1 MKFTESAVANAV
13 QSNLLQEKI
22 AWSASFT
29 EIFVKAFVEGIT
41 TYLGQVKNEGPKTV
55 VVKSNDG
62 STVVFSASIEKH
74 ESEDGEGFSVN
85 MLVNPTEDEL
95 VGDKVTFDDVVLS
108 AIFEKVASKYR
119 FNIAP
124 INGQEYTSKLI
135 AVIIKS
141 IKEYFRTNIDMD
153 PVLEIPN
160 FVTFEAQVEDDKVKV
175 KVVLDAAIKQIVKDD
190 AVLEEEAK

>member
-1 MKFTESAVANAV
+1 MKFAESAVANAV

-29 EIFVKAFVEGIT
+29 EIFIKAAVEGIT

-55 VVKSNDG
+55 VVKNGDN
-62 STVVFSASIEKH
+62 TVVFSASIEKH
-74 ESEDGEGFSVN
+74 ESVDGEGFSVN

-135 AVIIKS
+135 AVMIKS
-141 IKEYFRTNIDMD
+141 IKEYFRTNIDVD

-160 FVTFEAQVEDDKVKV
+160 FVIFEGYVEDDKVKV

>member
-1 MKFTESAVANAV
+1 MKFAESAVANAE

-29 EIFVKAFVEGIT
+29 EIFIKAAVEGIT

-55 VVKSNDG
+55 VVKNGDN
-62 STVVFSASIEKH
+62 TVVFSASIEKH
-74 ESEDGEGFSVN
+74 ESDDGEGFSVN

-135 AVIIKS
+135 AVMIKS
-141 IKEYFRTNIDMD
+141 IKEYFRTNIDVD

-160 FVTFEAQVEDDKVKV
+160 FVIFEGYVEDDKVKV

>member
-1 MKFTESAVANAV
+1 MKFAESAVSNAV
-13 QSNLLQEKI
+13 QSNLIQQKI
-22 AWSASFT
+22 SWSVSFT
-29 EIFVKAFVEGIT
+29 EIFIKAAVEGIT

-55 VVKSNDG
+55 VVKNSDN
-62 STVVFSASIEKH
+62 TVVFSASIEKH
-74 ESEDGEGFSVN
+74 ESDDGEGFSVN
-85 MLVNPTEDEL
+85 MLVNPTEDDL
-95 VGDKVTFDDVVLS
+95 VGDKVTFDDLVLS
-108 AIFEKVASKYR
+108 AIFDKVASKYR

-135 AVIIKS
+135 SVIIKS
-141 IKEYFRTNIDMD
+141 IKEYFRANIDVD

-160 FVTFEAQVEDDKVKV
+160 FVTFEGYVEDDKVKV

>member
-1 MKFTESAVANAV
+1 MKFAESAVANAV

-29 EIFVKAFVEGIT
+29 EIFIKAAVEGIT

-55 VVKSNDG
+55 VVKNSDN
-62 STVVFSASIEKH
+62 TVVFSASIEKH
-74 ESEDGEGFSVN
+74 ESDDGEGFSVN

-135 AVIIKS
+135 AVMIKS
-141 IKEYFRTNIDMD
+141 IKEYFRTNIDVD

-160 FVTFEAQVEDDKVKV
+160 FVTFEGYVEDDKVKV

>member
-1 MKFTESAVANAV
+1 MKFAESAVANAV

-29 EIFVKAFVEGIT
+29 EIFIKAAVEGIT

-55 VVKSNDG
+55 VVKNSDN
-62 STVVFSASIEKH
+62 TVVFSASIEKH
-74 ESEDGEGFSVN
+74 ESDDGEGFSVN

-135 AVIIKS
+135 AVMIKS
-141 IKEYFRTNIDMD
+141 IKEYFRTNIDVD

-160 FVTFEAQVEDDKVKV
+160 FVIFEGYVEDDKVKV

>member
-1 MKFTESAVANAV
+1 MKFAESAVANAV

-29 EIFVKAFVEGIT
+29 EIFIKAAVEGIT

-55 VVKSNDG
+55 VVKNGDN
-62 STVVFSASIEKH
+62 TVVFSASIEKH
-74 ESEDGEGFSVN
+74 ESDDGEGFSVN
-85 MLVNPTEDEL
+85 MSVNPTEDEL

-135 AVIIKS
+135 AVMIKS
-141 IKEYFRTNIDMD
+141 IKEYFRTNIDVD

-160 FVTFEAQVEDDKVKV
+160 FVIFEGYVEDDKVKV

>member
-1 MKFTESAVANAV
+1 MKFAESAVANAV

-29 EIFVKAFVEGIT
+29 EIFIKAAVEGIT

-55 VVKSNDG
+55 VVKNGDN
-62 STVVFSASIEKH
+62 TVVFSASIEKH
-74 ESEDGEGFSVN
+74 ESDDGEGFSVN

-124 INGQEYTSKLI
+124 INGQ
-135 AVIIKS
+135 
-141 IKEYFRTNIDMD
+141 
-153 PVLEIPN
+153 
-160 FVTFEAQVEDDKVKV
+160 
-175 KVVLDAAIKQIVKDD
+175 
-190 AVLEEEAK
+190 

>member
-1 MKFTESAVANAV
+1 MKFAESAVANAV

-29 EIFVKAFVEGIT
+29 EIFIKAAVEGIT

-55 VVKSNDG
+55 VVKNSDN
-62 STVVFSASIEKH
+62 TVVFSASIEKH
-74 ESEDGEGFSVN
+74 ESDDGEGFSVN

-135 AVIIKS
+135 AVMIKS
-141 IKEYFRTNIDMD
+141 IKEYFRTNIDVD

-160 FVTFEAQVEDDKVKV
+160 FVIFEGYVEDDKVKV
-175 KVVLDAAIKQIVKDD
+175 KVILDAAIKQIVKDD

>member
-1 MKFTESAVANAV
+1 MKFAESAVANAV

-29 EIFVKAFVEGIT
+29 EIFIKAAVEGIT

-55 VVKSNDG
+55 VVKNGDN
-62 STVVFSASIEKH
+62 TVVFSASIEKH
-74 ESEDGEGFSVN
+74 ESDDGEGFSVN

-135 AVIIKS
+135 AVMIKS
-141 IKEYFRTNIDMD
+141 IKEYFRTNIDVD

-160 FVTFEAQVEDDKVKV
+160 FVIFEGYVEDDKVKV

-190 AVLEEEAK
+190 AVLEDEAK

>member
-1 MKFTESAVANAV
+1 MKFAESAVANAV

-29 EIFVKAFVEGIT
+29 EIFIKAAVEGIT

-55 VVKSNDG
+55 VVKNGDN
-62 STVVFSASIEKH
+62 TVVFSASIEKH
-74 ESEDGEGFSVN
+74 ESDDGEGFSVN

-135 AVIIKS
+135 AVMIKS
-141 IKEYFRTNIDMD
+141 IKEYFRTNIDVD

-160 FVTFEAQVEDDKVKV
+160 FVIFEGYVEDDKVKV
-175 KVVLDAAIKQIVKDD
+175 KVVLDAAIKQIIKDD

>member
-1 MKFTESAVANAV
+1 MKFAESAVANTV

-29 EIFVKAFVEGIT
+29 EIFIKAAVEGIT

-55 VVKSNDG
+55 VVKNGDN
-62 STVVFSASIEKH
+62 TVVFSASIEKH
-74 ESEDGEGFSVN
+74 ESDDGEGFSVN

-135 AVIIKS
+135 AVMIKS
-141 IKEYFRTNIDMD
+141 IKEYFRTNIDVD

-160 FVTFEAQVEDDKVKV
+160 FVIFEGYVEDDKVKV

>member
-1 MKFTESAVANAV
+1 MKFAESAVANAV

-29 EIFVKAFVEGIT
+29 EIFIKAAVEGIT

-55 VVKSNDG
+55 VVKNGDN
-62 STVVFSASIEKH
+62 TVVFSASIEKH
-74 ESEDGEGFSVN
+74 ESDDGEGFSVN

-135 AVIIKS
+135 AVMIKS
-141 IKEYFRTNIDMD
+141 IKEYFRTNIDVD

-160 FVTFEAQVEDDKVKV
+160 FVIFEGYVEDDKVKV

-190 AVLEEEAK
+190 AVLEEAK

>member
-1 MKFTESAVANAV
+1 MKFAESAVANAV

-29 EIFVKAFVEGIT
+29 EIFIKAAVEGIT

-55 VVKSNDG
+55 VVKNGDN
-62 STVVFSASIEKH
+62 TVLFSASIEKH
-74 ESEDGEGFSVN
+74 ESDDGEGFSVN

-135 AVIIKS
+135 AVMIKS
-141 IKEYFRTNIDMD
+141 IKEYFRTNIDVD

-160 FVTFEAQVEDDKVKV
+160 FVIFEGYVEDDKVKV

>member
-1 MKFTESAVANAV
+1 MKFAESAVANAV

-29 EIFVKAFVEGIT
+29 EIFIKAAVEGIT

-55 VVKSNDG
+55 VVKNGDN
-62 STVVFSASIEKH
+62 TVVFSASIEKH
-74 ESEDGEGFSVN
+74 ESDDGEGFSVN

-135 AVIIKS
+135 AVMIKS
-141 IKEYFRTNIDMD
+141 IKEYFRTNIEVD

-160 FVTFEAQVEDDKVKV
+160 FVIFEGYVEDDKVKV

>member
-1 MKFTESAVANAV
+1 MKFAESAVANAV

-29 EIFVKAFVEGIT
+29 EIFIKAAVEGIT
-41 TYLGQVKNEGPKTV
+41 TYLGQVKNEAPKTV
-55 VVKSNDG
+55 VVKNSDN
-62 STVVFSASIEKH
+62 TVVFSASIEKH
-74 ESEDGEGFSVN
+74 ESDDGEGFSVN

-135 AVIIKS
+135 AVMIKS
-141 IKEYFRTNIDMD
+141 IKEYFRTNIDVD

-160 FVTFEAQVEDDKVKV
+160 FVIFEGYVEDDKVKV

>member
-1 MKFTESAVANAV
+1 MKFAESAVANAV

-29 EIFVKAFVEGIT
+29 EIFIKAAVEGIT

-55 VVKSNDG
+55 VVKNGDN
-62 STVVFSASIEKH
+62 TVVFSASIEKH
-74 ESEDGEGFSVN
+74 ESDDGEGFSVN

-135 AVIIKS
+135 AVMIKS
-141 IKEYFRTNIDMD
+141 IKEYFRTNIDVD

-160 FVTFEAQVEDDKVKV
+160 FVTFEGYVEDDKVKV

-190 AVLEEEAK
+190 AVLEDEAK

>member
-1 MKFTESAVANAV
+1 MKFAESAVANAV

-29 EIFVKAFVEGIT
+29 EIFIKAAVEGIT

-55 VVKSNDG
+55 IVKNGDN
-62 STVVFSASIEKH
+62 TVVFSASIEKH
-74 ESEDGEGFSVN
+74 ESDDGEGFSVN

-135 AVIIKS
+135 AVMIKS
-141 IKEYFRTNIDMD
+141 IKEYFRTNIDVD

-160 FVTFEAQVEDDKVKV
+160 FVIFEGYVEDDKVKV

>member
-1 MKFTESAVANAV
+1 MKFAESAVSNAV

-29 EIFVKAFVEGIT
+29 EIFIKAAVEGIT

-55 VVKSNDG
+55 VVKNGDN
-62 STVVFSASIEKH
+62 TVVFSASIEKH
-74 ESEDGEGFSVN
+74 ESDDGEGFSVN

-135 AVIIKS
+135 AVMIKS
-141 IKEYFRTNIDMD
+141 IKEYFRTNIDVD

-160 FVTFEAQVEDDKVKV
+160 FVIFEGYVEDDKVKV

>member
-1 MKFTESAVANAV
+1 MKFAESAVANAV

-29 EIFVKAFVEGIT
+29 EIFIKAAVEGIT

-55 VVKSNDG
+55 VVKNSDN
-62 STVVFSASIEKH
+62 TVVFSASIEKH
-74 ESEDGEGFSVN
+74 ESDDGEGFSVN

-135 AVIIKS
+135 AVMVKS
-141 IKEYFRTNIDMD
+141 IKEYFRTNIDVD

-160 FVTFEAQVEDDKVKV
+160 FVIFEGYVEDDKVKV

>member
-1 MKFTESAVANAV
+1 MKFAESAVANAV

-29 EIFVKAFVEGIT
+29 EIFIKAAVEGIT

-55 VVKSNDG
+55 VVKNGDN
-62 STVVFSASIEKH
+62 TVVFSASIEKH
-74 ESEDGEGFSVN
+74 ESDDGEGFSVN
-85 MLVNPTEDEL
+85 MLVNPSEDEL

-135 AVIIKS
+135 AVMIKS
-141 IKEYFRTNIDMD
+141 IKEYFRTNIDVD

-160 FVTFEAQVEDDKVKV
+160 FVIFEGYVEDDKVKV

>member
-1 MKFTESAVANAV
+1 MKFAESAVANAV

-29 EIFVKAFVEGIT
+29 EIFIKAAVEGIT

-55 VVKSNDG
+55 VVKNGDN
-62 STVVFSASIEKH
+62 TVVFSASIEKH
-74 ESEDGEGFSVN
+74 ESDDGEGFSVN
-85 MLVNPTEDEL
+85 MLVNPTEDEI

-135 AVIIKS
+135 AVMIKS
-141 IKEYFRTNIDMD
+141 IKEYFRTNIDVD

-160 FVTFEAQVEDDKVKV
+160 FVIFEGYVEDDKVKV

>member
-1 MKFTESAVANAV
+1 MKFAESAVANAV

-29 EIFVKAFVEGIT
+29 EIFIKAAVEGIT

-55 VVKSNDG
+55 VVKNGDN
-62 STVVFSASIEKH
+62 TVVFSASIEKH
-74 ESEDGEGFSVN
+74 ESDDGEGFSVN

-135 AVIIKS
+135 AVMIKS
-141 IKEYFRTNIDMD
+141 IKEYFRTNIDVD

-160 FVTFEAQVEDDKVKV
+160 FVIFEGYVEDDKVKV
-175 KVVLDAAIKQIVKDD
+175 KVILDAAIKQIVKDD

>member
-1 MKFTESAVANAV
+1 MKFAESAVANAV

-29 EIFVKAFVEGIT
+29 EIFIKAAVEGIT

-55 VVKSNDG
+55 VVKNGDN
-62 STVVFSASIEKH
+62 TVVFSASIEKH
-74 ESEDGEGFSVN
+74 ESDDGEGFSVN

-135 AVIIKS
+135 AVMIKS
-141 IKEYFRTNIDMD
+141 IKEYFRTNIDVD

-160 FVTFEAQVEDDKVKV
+160 FVIFEGYIEDDKVKV

>member
-1 MKFTESAVANAV
+1 MKFSESAVANAV

-29 EIFVKAFVEGIT
+29 EIFIKAAVEGIT

-55 VVKSNDG
+55 VVKNGDN
-62 STVVFSASIEKH
+62 TVVFSASIEKH
-74 ESEDGEGFSVN
+74 ESDDGEGFSVN

-135 AVIIKS
+135 AVMIKS
-141 IKEYFRTNIDMD
+141 IKEYFRTNIDVD

-160 FVTFEAQVEDDKVKV
+160 FVTFEGYVEDDKVKV

>member
-1 MKFTESAVANAV
+1 MKFAESAVANAV

-29 EIFVKAFVEGIT
+29 EIFIKAAVEGIT

-55 VVKSNDG
+55 VVKNGDN
-62 STVVFSASIEKH
+62 TVVFSASIEKH
-74 ESEDGEGFSVN
+74 ESDDGEGFSVN

-135 AVIIKS
+135 AVMIKS
-141 IKEYFRTNIDMD
+141 IKEYFRTNIDVD

-160 FVTFEAQVEDDKVKV
+160 FVIFEGYVEDDKVKV

-190 AVLEEEAK
+190 AVLEEDAK

>member
-1 MKFTESAVANAV
+1 MKFAESAVANAV

-29 EIFVKAFVEGIT
+29 EIFIKAAVEGIT
-41 TYLGQVKNEGPKTV
+41 TYLSQVKNEGPKTV
-55 VVKSNDG
+55 VVKNGDN
-62 STVVFSASIEKH
+62 TVVFSASIEKH
-74 ESEDGEGFSVN
+74 ESDDGEGFSVN

-135 AVIIKS
+135 AVMIKS
-141 IKEYFRTNIDMD
+141 IKEYFRTNIDVD

-160 FVTFEAQVEDDKVKV
+160 FVIFEGYVEDDKVKV

>member
-1 MKFTESAVANAV
+1 MKFAESAVANAV

-29 EIFVKAFVEGIT
+29 EIFIKAAVEGIT

-55 VVKSNDG
+55 VVKNGDN
-62 STVVFSASIEKH
+62 TVVFSASIEKH
-74 ESEDGEGFSVN
+74 ESDDGEGFSVN

-135 AVIIKS
+135 AVMIKS
-141 IKEYFRTNIDMD
+141 IKEYFRTNIDVD

-160 FVTFEAQVEDDKVKV
+160 FVIFEGYVEDDKVKV

>member
-1 MKFTESAVANAV
+1 MKFAESAVANAA

-29 EIFVKAFVEGIT
+29 EIFIKAAVEGIT

-55 VVKSNDG
+55 VVKNGDN
-62 STVVFSASIEKH
+62 TVVFSASIEKH
-74 ESEDGEGFSVN
+74 ESDDGEGFSVN

-135 AVIIKS
+135 AVMIKS
-141 IKEYFRTNIDMD
+141 IKEYFRTNIDVD

-160 FVTFEAQVEDDKVKV
+160 FVTFEGYVEDDKVKV
-175 KVVLDAAIKQIVKDD
+175 KVILDAAIKQIVKDD

>member
-1 MKFTESAVANAV
+1 MKFAESAVANAV

-29 EIFVKAFVEGIT
+29 EIFIKAVVEGIT

-55 VVKSNDG
+55 VVKNGDN
-62 STVVFSASIEKH
+62 TVVFSASIEKH
-74 ESEDGEGFSVN
+74 ESDDGEGFSVN

-135 AVIIKS
+135 AVMIKS
-141 IKEYFRTNIDMD
+141 IKEYFRTNIDVD

-160 FVTFEAQVEDDKVKV
+160 FVIFEGYVEDDKVKV

>member
-1 MKFTESAVANAV
+1 MKFAESAVANAV

-29 EIFVKAFVEGIT
+29 EIFIKAAVEGIT

-55 VVKSNDG
+55 VVKNGDN
-62 STVVFSASIEKH
+62 TVVFSASIEKH
-74 ESEDGEGFSVN
+74 ESDDGEGFSVN

-95 VGDKVTFDDVVLS
+95 IGDKVTFDDVVLS

-135 AVIIKS
+135 AVMIKS
-141 IKEYFRTNIDMD
+141 IKEYFRTNIDVD

-160 FVTFEAQVEDDKVKV
+160 FVIFEGYVEDDKVKV

>member
-1 MKFTESAVANAV
+1 MKFAESAVANAV

-29 EIFVKAFVEGIT
+29 EIFIKAAVEGIT

-55 VVKSNDG
+55 VVKNGDN
-62 STVVFSASIEKH
+62 TVVFSASIEKH
-74 ESEDGEGFSVN
+74 ESDDGEGFSVN

-135 AVIIKS
+135 AVMIKS
-141 IKEYFRTNIDMD
+141 IKEYFRTNIDID

-160 FVTFEAQVEDDKVKV
+160 FVIFEGYVEDDKVKV

>member
-1 MKFTESAVANAV
+1 MKFAESAVANAV

-29 EIFVKAFVEGIT
+29 EIFIKAAVEGIT

-55 VVKSNDG
+55 VVKNGDN
-62 STVVFSASIEKH
+62 TVVFSASIEKH
-74 ESEDGEGFSVN
+74 ESDDGEGFSVN

-119 FNIAP
+119 FNITP

-135 AVIIKS
+135 AVMIKS
-141 IKEYFRTNIDMD
+141 IKEYFRTNIDVD

-160 FVTFEAQVEDDKVKV
+160 FVIFEGYVEDDKVKV

>member
-1 MKFTESAVANAV
+1 MKFAESAVSNAV

-29 EIFVKAFVEGIT
+29 EIFIKAAVEGIT

-55 VVKSNDG
+55 VVKNGDN
-62 STVVFSASIEKH
+62 TVVFSASIEKH
-74 ESEDGEGFSVN
+74 ESDDGEGFSVN

-135 AVIIKS
+135 AVMIKS
-141 IKEYFRTNIDMD
+141 IKEYFRTNIDVD

-160 FVTFEAQVEDDKVKV
+160 FVIFEGYVEDDKVKV
-175 KVVLDAAIKQIVKDD
+175 KVILDAAIKQIVKDD

>member
-1 MKFTESAVANAV
+1 MKFAESAVANAV

-29 EIFVKAFVEGIT
+29 EIFIKAAVEGIT

-55 VVKSNDG
+55 VVKNGDN
-62 STVVFSASIEKH
+62 TVVFSASIEKH
-74 ESEDGEGFSVN
+74 ESDDGEGFSVN

-135 AVIIKS
+135 AVMIKS
-141 IKEYFRTNIDMD
+141 IKEYFRTNIDVD

-160 FVTFEAQVEDDKVKV
+160 FVTFEGYVEDDKVRV
-175 KVVLDAAIKQIVKDD
+175 EVILDAAIKQIVKDD

>member
-1 MKFTESAVANAV
+1 MKFAESAVANAV

-29 EIFVKAFVEGIT
+29 EIFIKAAVEGIT

-55 VVKSNDG
+55 VVKNGDN
-62 STVVFSASIEKH
+62 TAVFSASIEKH
-74 ESEDGEGFSVN
+74 ESDDGEGFSVN

-135 AVIIKS
+135 AVMIKS
-141 IKEYFRTNIDMD
+141 IKEYFRTNIDVD

-160 FVTFEAQVEDDKVKV
+160 FVIFEGYVEDDKVKV

>member
-29 EIFVKAFVEGIT
+29 EIFIKAAVEGIT

-55 VVKSNDG
+55 VVKNGDN
-62 STVVFSASIEKH
+62 TVVFSASIEKH
-74 ESEDGEGFSVN
+74 ESDDGEGFSVS

-135 AVIIKS
+135 AVMIKS
-141 IKEYFRTNIDMD
+141 IKEYFRTNIDVD

-160 FVTFEAQVEDDKVKV
+160 FVTFEGYVEDDKVKV
-175 KVVLDAAIKQIVKDD
+175 KVILDAAIKQIVKDD

>member
-1 MKFTESAVANAV
+1 MKFAESAVANAV

-29 EIFVKAFVEGIT
+29 EIFIKAAVEGIT

-55 VVKSNDG
+55 VVKNGDN
-62 STVVFSASIEKH
+62 TVVFSASIEKH
-74 ESEDGEGFSVN
+74 ESDDGEGFSVN

-135 AVIIKS
+135 AVMIKS
-141 IKEYFRTNIDMD
+141 IKEYFRTNIDVD
-153 PVLEIPN
+153 HVLEIPN
-160 FVTFEAQVEDDKVKV
+160 FVIFEGYVEDDKVKV

>member
-1 MKFTESAVANAV
+1 MKFAESAVANAV

-29 EIFVKAFVEGIT
+29 EIFIKAAVEGIT

-55 VVKSNDG
+55 VVKNGDN
-62 STVVFSASIEKH
+62 TVVFSASIEKH
-74 ESEDGEGFSVN
+74 ESDDGEGFSVN

-135 AVIIKS
+135 AVMIKS
-141 IKEYFRTNIDMD
+141 IKEYFRTNIDVD
-153 PVLEIPN
+153 PLLEIPN
-160 FVTFEAQVEDDKVKV
+160 FVIFEGYVEDDKVKV

>member
-1 MKFTESAVANAV
+1 MKFAESAVANAV

-29 EIFVKAFVEGIT
+29 EIFIKAAVEGIT

-55 VVKSNDG
+55 VIKNGDN
-62 STVVFSASIEKH
+62 TVVFSASIEKH
-74 ESEDGEGFSVN
+74 ESDDGEGFSVN

-135 AVIIKS
+135 AVMIKS
-141 IKEYFRTNIDMD
+141 IKEYFRTNIDVD

-160 FVTFEAQVEDDKVKV
+160 FVTFEGYVEDDKVKV
-175 KVVLDAAIKQIVKDD
+175 KVILDAAIKQIVKDD